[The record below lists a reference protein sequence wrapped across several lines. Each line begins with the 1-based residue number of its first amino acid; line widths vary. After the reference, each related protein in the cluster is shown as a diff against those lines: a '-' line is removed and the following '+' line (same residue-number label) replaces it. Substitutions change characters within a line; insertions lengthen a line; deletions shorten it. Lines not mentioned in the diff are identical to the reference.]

1 MYYLDIFRPSKL
13 FLISFLNSFQERIH
27 REIIEQRLQTQIKEL
42 ALTETKH
49 FVELESI
56 CVLGKQLV
64 VCVGG
69 LFW

>member
-1 MYYLDIFRPSKL
+1 MYYLDIFRLKKL
-13 FLISFLNSFQERIH
+13 FFISFFNSFQGRIH
-27 REIIEQRLQTQIKEL
+27 KEIIQQRLQTQIKEL

-56 CVLGKQLV
+56 CVLGKRLV

>member
-1 MYYLDIFRPSKL
+1 MYYLDVFSLNKL
-13 FLISFLNSFQERIH
+13 FLIAFLNSLQGRIH

-56 CVLGKQLV
+56 CVLGKQLI